1 MIEKKV
7 LLEDW
12 QYNEWPDVDI
22 NGNVIEKKSLKE
34 SIETC
39 PKCGKAPC
47 ECDESC
53 KKDLKEADEEVDT
66 DTIDKLVKDDAEEEA
81 VANLKDALI
90 AALDAIEVPED
101 EELDSKV
108 VLDAIVN
115 RLADEDREYLCSV
128 LCPKEE
134 ANEEESAEEAKE
146 EEIPESED

>member
-22 NGNVIEKKSLKE
+22 NGNVIKKKSLKE

-53 KKDLKEADEEVDT
+53 KKDLKEADEEADT
-66 DTIDKLVKDDAEEEA
+66 DIIDKLVKDGAEEEV
-81 VANLKDALI
+81 VANIKDNLI
-90 AALDAIEVPED
+90 AALDAIAVPED

-115 RLADEDREYLCSV
+115 CLADEDKEYLCSV
-128 LCPKEE
+128 LCSEEE
-134 ANEEESAEEAKE
+134 ADEESAEETK
-146 EEIPESED
+146 